1 MSDDVAVPVATPR
14 VHAFAPL
21 RHRDFRLLWAG
32 LVISNSGSWMQFVA
46 LGYLVDRLTQS
57 PLYLGVLAVSQ
68 AVPRLLFSVV
78 GGAVADRADRR
89 WLLFATNLFL
99 TVTALVLT
107 VLTLTGRIR
116 IWEIL
121 VLSALNSAVQSFDM
135 PARHSLVPV
144 LVEEREV
151 LSAISLNSVAFNGAG
166 VLGPSLGGVVIAL
179 VGEAGCFFLNAVSF
193 FAVLAALLVMAPLP
207 KTVTVGAGFVEDVRE
222 GFRLLRK
229 SPRLL
234 LFLSSVAVLSF
245 FGRPYIRM
253 MPTVA
258 REVLHV
264 KATGLGLLQSAPGV
278 GTICSALLLGW
289 LSGRGKGILLVL
301 AMLLFGISVV
311 AFGFVQWFWVALALL
326 VLIGLTQALAMS
338 ASNALIQLSVPAH
351 VRGRMMGLYGLVAFG
366 GFALGSLPVG
376 ALAGWIGIGPALS
389 AGGVVV
395 VIAALLLL
403 PRFRGID

>member
-107 VLTLTGRIR
+107 VLTLTGRIQ

-121 VLSALNSAVQSFDM
+121 VLSALSSAAQSFDM

-179 VGEAGCFFLNAVSF
+179 AGEAGCFFLNAVSF

-207 KTVTVGAGFVEDVRE
+207 KTVTVGARFVEDVRE
-222 GFRLLRK
+222 GFRLLRT

-234 LFLSSVAVLSF
+234 LFLSSVAWLSF

-278 GTICSALLLGW
+278 GTICSALLMGW
-289 LSGRGKGILLVL
+289 LSGSGKGILLVL
-301 AMLLFGISVV
+301 AMLLFGISVA
-311 AFGFVQWFWVALALL
+311 AFGFVQWFWAALALL

-338 ASNALIQLSVPAH
+338 IANALIQLSVPAH
-351 VRGRMMGLYGLVAFG
+351 VRGRIMGLYGLVAFG

-389 AGGVVV
+389 AGGIVV

>member
-1 MSDDVAVPVATPR
+1 
-14 VHAFAPL
+14 
-21 RHRDFRLLWAG
+21 
-32 LVISNSGSWMQFVA
+32 MQVVA
-46 LGYLVDRLTQS
+46 LGYLVDGLTQS

-107 VLTLTGRIR
+107 VLTLTGRIQ

-121 VLSALNSAVQSFDM
+121 VLSALNSAAQSFDM

-229 SPRLL
+229 SPG
-234 LFLSSVAVLSF
+234 FTTVAVL
-245 FGRPYIRM
+245 
-253 MPTVA
+253 TLA
-258 REVLHV
+258 L
-264 KATGLGLLQSAPGV
+264 GLGPTRRS
-278 GTICSALLLGW
+278 
-289 LSGRGKGILLVL
+289 
-301 AMLLFGISVV
+301 
-311 AFGFVQWFWVALALL
+311 
-326 VLIGLTQALAMS
+326 S
-338 ASNALIQLSVPAH
+338 AS
-351 VRGRMMGLYGLVAFG
+351 
-366 GFALGSLPVG
+366 
-376 ALAGWIGIGPALS
+376 
-389 AGGVVV
+389 
-395 VIAALLLL
+395 
-403 PRFRGID
+403 